1 MFTTLLFLIRI
12 KSRTIS
18 AKNSPS
24 DIENHSQFRHNTFN
38 DSETPPPPSK
48 DNGGRPER
56 TARKGTKRLPAK
68 RGNLHPHA
76 VGGLRRAG
84 CVQRASGPVFILLS
98 CRRHPAVSAL
108 LRASYFESLAAT
120 SAPRFM
126 LTGASARRESTKKR
140 PVKRMAILCSL
151 PVIQVMAP

>member
-18 AKNSPS
+18 SKISAN
-24 DIENHSQFRHNTFN
+24 DIENHSQFMHNTFN

-84 CVQRASGPVFILLS
+84 CVLRASGLL
-98 CRRHPAVSAL
+98 P
-108 LRASYFESLAAT
+108 
-120 SAPRFM
+120 
-126 LTGASARRESTKKR
+126 KK
-140 PVKRMAILCSL
+140 VL
-151 PVIQVMAP
+151 PSSKVGS

>member
-1 MFTTLLFLIRI
+1 M
-12 KSRTIS
+12 
-18 AKNSPS
+18 
-24 DIENHSQFRHNTFN
+24 HNTFN

-84 CVQRASGPVFILLS
+84 C
-98 CRRHPAVSAL
+98 AVSAL

>member
-1 MFTTLLFLIRI
+1 MFTTLPFLIRI
-12 KSRTIS
+12 KSRIIS
-18 AKNSPS
+18 SKNSTN
-24 DIENHSQFRHNTFN
+24 DIEKHSQFRHNTFN

-76 VGGLRRAG
+76 VGGLRRAE

>member
-12 KSRTIS
+12 KPRTIS
-18 AKNSPS
+18 AKNSPN

-140 PVKRMAILCSL
+140 PVKRMAILWSL

>member
-1 MFTTLLFLIRI
+1 MFTTLLFLIRV
-12 KSRTIS
+12 KSRSIS
-18 AKNSPS
+18 SKNSAN
-24 DIENHSQFRHNTFN
+24 DIENHSQFMHNTFN

-84 CVQRASGPVFILLS
+84 CVQLMWSPILGQRIGDHL
-98 CRRHPAVSAL
+98 
-108 LRASYFESLAAT
+108 Y
-120 SAPRFM
+120 
-126 LTGASARRESTKKR
+126 GTKMEGYGR
-140 PVKRMAILCSL
+140 S
-151 PVIQVMAP
+151 

>member
-1 MFTTLLFLIRI
+1 M
-12 KSRTIS
+12 
-18 AKNSPS
+18 
-24 DIENHSQFRHNTFN
+24 HNTFN

-48 DNGGRPER
+48 G
-56 TARKGTKRLPAK
+56 LPAK

>member
-1 MFTTLLFLIRI
+1 M
-12 KSRTIS
+12 
-18 AKNSPS
+18 
-24 DIENHSQFRHNTFN
+24 HNTFN

-68 RGNLHPHA
+68 RGNLHPH
-76 VGGLRRAG
+76 
-84 CVQRASGPVFILLS
+84 ASGPVFILLS

-140 PVKRMAILCSL
+140 PVKRMAILWSL